1 MMKHTFLSAVWTAL
15 ALLVVAAAGPVST
28 AHAQDNAA
36 RSAGAVVVTG
46 ASSGIG
52 RRITERLSDKGLT
65 VFAGARKQ
73 ADIDALNALENV
85 IAVRLDVTVQ
95 AEIDAAVETVEAS
108 GQRLLGIV
116 NNAGVANVGPLIEI
130 EEADLDFLFDVNV
143 YGPYRVTKAFSR
155 LLIDDKGRVVNISS
169 ISGILSGSLFG
180 VYSMSKHALEAY
192 TDSLAAEMSRFG
204 VAVVAVEPGN
214 YSSAIGRNMLDR
226 MRADG
231 RTWSESAYADDIE
244 RMVSVF
250 SNYEESGD
258 WNPEPDDVAAA
269 VEDALLSSTPKAHY
283 MVVPIQDQAE
293 ITIKKAIEELVRYN
307 EGQRFTYSRDELVQ
321 MLDEELTR
329 SADGE

>member
-1 MMKHTFLSAVWTAL
+1 M
-15 ALLVVAAAGPVST
+15 
-28 AHAQDNAA
+28 
-36 RSAGAVVVTG
+36 
-46 ASSGIG
+46 
-52 RRITERLSDKGLT
+52 
-65 VFAGARKQ
+65 
-73 ADIDALNALENV
+73 
-85 IAVRLDVTVQ
+85 RLDVTVQ

-108 GQRLLGIV
+108 GQHLLGIV

-130 EEADLDFLFDVNV
+130 EEADIDFLFDVNV

-192 TDSLAAEMSRFG
+192 TDSLAAEMGRFG
-204 VAVVAVEPGN
+204 VTVVAVEPGN

-269 VEDALLSSTPKAHY
+269 VEDALLGSAPKAHY
-283 MVVPIQDQAE
+283 MVVPVQDQAE

-321 MLDEELTR
+321 MLDEELSR

>member
-1 MMKHTFLSAVWTAL
+1 MMKHTFSRAVWTAL
-15 ALLVVAAAGPVST
+15 ALLVVAAAGPVGT
-28 AHAQDNAA
+28 AYAQDNAA

-52 RRITERLSDKGLT
+52 RRITERLADKGLT

-73 ADIDALNALENV
+73 VDLDALNALENV

-108 GQRLLGIV
+108 GQHLLGIV

-130 EEADLDFLFDVNV
+130 EEADIDFLFDVNV

-155 LLIDDKGRVVNISS
+155 LLIDDQGRVINISS

-192 TDSLAAEMSRFG
+192 TDSLAAEMGRFG
-204 VAVVAVEPGN
+204 VTVVAVEPGN

-269 VEDALLSSTPKAHY
+269 VEDALLGSAPKAHY
-283 MVVPIQDQAE
+283 MVVPVQDQAE

-321 MLDEELTR
+321 MLDEELSR